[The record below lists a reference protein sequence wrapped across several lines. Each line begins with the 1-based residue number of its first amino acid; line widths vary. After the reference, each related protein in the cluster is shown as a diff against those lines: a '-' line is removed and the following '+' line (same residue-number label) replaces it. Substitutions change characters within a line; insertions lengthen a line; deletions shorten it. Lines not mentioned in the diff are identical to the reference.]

1 MKRESFG
8 SRLGF
13 LLVSA
18 GCAIGIGNVWRFPYI
33 TGKNGGGYFV
43 LFYLICLLLLGVPV
57 LGYRYSV
64 ALPEKGLDKV
74 DVRIDGQQQA
84 EAPNGYVEVRF
95 DGLEVF
101 IYWSKGEY
109 HVGAKATGIHIVNPK
124 P

>member
-1 MKRESFG
+1 MMKLTDLIVSPKSFG
-8 SRLGF
+8 DKLW
-13 LLVSA
+13 LVDVSPA
-18 GCAIGIGNVWRFPYI
+18 YEYKDNKR
-33 TGKNGGGYFV
+33 TDT
-43 LFYLICLLLLGVPV
+43 V

-74 DVRIDGQQQA
+74 DVRIDGQQQT

-101 IYWSKGEY
+101 IYWSKGDY

-124 P
+124 H

>member
-1 MKRESFG
+1 MFKLTDLIISPKSLGDKLWLVDVSPAYEYKDNKR
-8 SRLGF
+8 
-13 LLVSA
+13 
-18 GCAIGIGNVWRFPYI
+18 
-33 TGKNGGGYFV
+33 TDT
-43 LFYLICLLLLGVPV
+43 V

-74 DVRIDGQQQA
+74 DVRIDGQRQA